1 MKNQRPILLV
11 EDQDD
16 DVELTLR
23 AFRQNRIANE
33 VVVARDGEQALEWLH
48 GREPDGERRHPALVL
63 LDLKL
68 PGLDGLEV
76 LHRIRADEHTR
87 LLPVVMLTSSRE
99 ERDLVESYKQGANS
113 YVQKPVD
120 FEQFVESARQLGM
133 YWLMLNESPPVN
145 D

>member
-48 GREPDGERRHPALVL
+48 GQDPDGERRHPALVL